1 MWYMQYVTFDRC
13 RITILQGLYSD
24 QRNMLWYL
32 CMGYNRLCGQKRLNP
47 TFGRVSDRNIAKNTE
62 QRKKMILIL
71 PLLPLIFCWKILR
84 QTTEGRPHTDP
95 PHTLSSLFDP
105 MRENLSDRSSL
116 RTIFFSRGKFF
127 LKKNPAPPLT
137 HKKMCSVPTL
147 LCMWCDESI

>member
-13 RITILQGLYSD
+13 RIIILQGLYSD

-95 PHTLSSLFDP
+95 PHTPFSIRPRAGKSFRPQLSPNDFF
-105 MRENLSDRSSL
+105 LSRK
-116 RTIFFSRGKFF
+116 IFFE
-127 LKKNPAPPLT
+127 KNPAHTLT